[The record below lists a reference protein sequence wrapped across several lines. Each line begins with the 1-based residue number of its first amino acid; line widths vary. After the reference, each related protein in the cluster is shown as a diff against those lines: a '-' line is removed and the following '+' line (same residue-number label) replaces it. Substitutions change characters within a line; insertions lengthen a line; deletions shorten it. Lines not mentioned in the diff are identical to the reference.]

1 MNIDKV
7 INLLVVLSYCFEIEM
22 TDIEDKFSSI
32 CLKNV
37 NIYLK
42 NIIFYVLSYLLYK
55 IRSCLFYN
63 IHTKEKEKG
72 KK

>member
-1 MNIDKV
+1 
-7 INLLVVLSYCFEIEM
+7 M
-22 TDIEDKFSSI
+22 TDIEDKFSS
-32 CLKNV
+32 CFKNV

-42 NIIFYVLSYLLYK
+42 NILFYVFSYLLYK
-55 IRSCLFYN
+55 IRSCLFCN